1 MTVAVQHAG
10 VYTID
15 LLYTSAKGGRISLD
29 RDGKPLVSS
38 INIISTSNDKDPIAW
53 RQWHHWNVMTNM
65 AEVELPKG
73 VSVLTLH
80 IVTEGNMNLAYLDVK
95 PKNK

>member
-1 MTVAVQHAG
+1 
-10 VYTID
+10 
-15 LLYTSAKGGRISLD
+15 
-29 RDGKPLVSS
+29 
-38 INIISTSNDKDPIAW
+38 
-53 RQWHHWNVMTNM
+53 MTNM

-80 IVTEGNMNLAYLDVK
+80 IVTEGNMNLAYLDFK